1 MVVKYVVYN
10 FRDKRGC
17 HELRTPQPGEMPPPL
32 LSPHLDQHGAPGG
45 HQASLEHHLI
55 ITWSSLEHYLS
66 IIWSW
71 LEHHLIITWESLGHH
86 LSITWSTL
94 DHHLIITWAS
104 HYHHLINTW
113 ALLEHHLI
121 ITWSSLDHHMICL
134 LLCLNYINS
143 QCYKSDAS
151 MIYNAIT
158 PETNTITWVIKW
170 WFSRILRCT

>member
-1 MVVKYVVYN
+1 MLFIISGTKE
-10 FRDKRGC
+10 GAMSW
-17 HELRTPQPGEMPPPL
+17 GPPSQGRCRPPSCLPTWINTAPL
-32 LSPHLDQHGAPGG
+32 AVTR
-45 HQASLEHHLI
+45 HHLS
-55 ITWSSLEHYLS
+55 ITWSSLDHHL
-66 IIWSW
+66 IIAWAL

-170 WFSRILRCT
+170 WFSRILRCS